1 MLYMKMADPFI
12 EYDEKKDD
20 VAHEKMILDEVKTA
34 GLLLNNETVTKNLDA
49 EFGVKGA
56 IHFVPNSVGSQISEK
71 EMELML
77 DDAIKVAKETSQ
89 KISDGEIE
97 INPLYINGKFD
108 PCQYCEY
115 SSVCEKPLG

>member
-20 VAHEKMILDEVKTA
+20 EGHEKMILDEVKTA
-34 GLLLNNETVTKNLDA
+34 GLLLGDENVTKNLDA
-49 EFGVKGA
+49 KFGEKGVL
-56 IHFVPNSVGSQISEK
+56 HFVPNNASSLVNEA
-71 EMELML
+71 EMDLML
-77 DDAIKVAKETSQ
+77 DDAVKVAKETSQ

-108 PCQYCEY
+108 PCEYCEY
-115 SSVCEKPLG
+115 ASVCEKSLE